1 MTWPNLI
8 EPPGT
13 LAEIAASQIREAVI
27 SGVLRPGDKL
37 VEGQLAEQ
45 MGTSRGPVREA
56 IRLLEKEGLVSI
68 EPHRGAF
75 VTKLSVKKVREIH
88 TLRAVL
94 EGLAV
99 RLALENKNYQP
110 EDIVRLQALID
121 KMNDLA
127 ERNDFIKVAQ
137 LDMQF
142 HEVLCSK
149 ADHELL
155 LESLSNLRTQTLRLI
170 ILTEVLRS
178 DLEDEA
184 RMHQPILDALRS
196 GDADRMEESIK
207 QHITTA
213 GELLVQK
220 LSEESEEHTNA
231 K

>member
-1 MTWPNLI
+1 MTWPNPI
-8 EPPGT
+8 EPPET
-13 LAEIAASQIREAVI
+13 LAEIAVSQIRDAVI

-75 VTKLSVKKVREIH
+75 VTKLSVKKVREIY

-99 RLALENKNYQP
+99 RLALENKNYEP
-110 EDIVRLQALID
+110 EDIVRLQALINE
-121 KMNDLA
+121 MGDLA
-127 ERNDFIKVAQ
+127 KGNDFIKIAQ
-137 LDMQF
+137 LDMKF

-184 RMHQPILDALRS
+184 RTHQPVLDALRS
-196 GDADRMEESIK
+196 GDPGFMEESIK

-213 GELLVQK
+213 GELLVQR
-220 LSEESEEHTNA
+220 LSESSEEHTNA